1 MLVKLEFI
9 MKNITRF
16 FVLSVLCLSALVS
29 CSKEEQVQQGK
40 KLQVT
45 PDALYF
51 TKAASSQTLELKTN
65 ASQWKAVVS
74 KNDWLEIDKTSGTGS
89 GEITVNVTE
98 NNKELRTATIT
109 ISASGYKSAVVKV
122 TQHPVDELIN
132 PSATGLFAIPELP
145 EADSPCVLYYR
156 ADKSSPFYD
165 YHEDIYA
172 HIGIVEAEWMYVQS
186 EWDKNIDKCKWQPC
200 EESNLWKLQL
210 EPSVREWF
218 ASGDTPVNKIG
229 VVVRSADGRLQ
240 TDDMF
245 VNVKDEKFVFEP
257 APVVKEAM
265 PSGLHDGINY
275 NSDGSVTLVLRD
287 LDNKGKCHEYCYVT
301 GEFSKWQRSN
311 DYSMKRDDAAGC
323 WWYTM
328 TNVDPDK
335 EYMFQYYVV
344 DKDGSSFRIHDPYTE
359 IVYDGSN
366 DKYISS
372 STYPDLPEYPKGTS
386 GLVSAFKV
394 NKDTYTWTSTGFKIA
409 DQDDLVIY
417 EMHFRDF
424 TSTGDIP
431 GALGK
436 LDYLSSLGVN
446 AVELMPIQEFDGNDS
461 WGYNPCSYFA
471 LDKAYGTRT
480 MYKQFIDECHA
491 KGMAVIVDVV
501 YNQATGAHPYAK
513 LYWDSASN
521 KTASDNPWFNVD
533 APHPYSVFHDWNH
546 EYMPFREHVKE
557 SLNYLMDE
565 YHVDGFRFDLT
576 KGFTNKKSD
585 EGTASNYDQSRVDI
599 LTDYTRSVKSHNPD
613 AVVILEHFC
622 ETREEKALANAGA
635 KVWRNLNNAYCQ
647 SAMGKSSGSNFEGLW
662 TGSSM
667 PFGAYVGFMESHDE
681 ERTAYKALV
690 DGTSGISGKS
700 NLSARM
706 KREALNA
713 AFFFTV
719 PGPKM
724 IWQFEELGYDI
735 SIEENGRTG
744 KKPMHWDYLEDA
756 DRKTLHDTY
765 ASLMEFRK
773 ENPRFFSSDADF
785 TWYVSDGNWDDG
797 RFVYGSVDGKSFA
810 VIGNFSLTKKDIT
823 AWLPKSGTWK
833 DYPAFGSGT
842 YNVTKDT
849 DGHNSLTVNLA
860 PGEFK
865 LIIFE

>member
-109 ISASGYKSAVVKV
+109 FSASGYKSAVVKV

-229 VVVRSADGRLQ
+229 VVVRSADGKLQ
-240 TDDMF
+240 TDDLF

-257 APVVKEAM
+257 APVVKETM

-287 LDNKGKCHEYCYVT
+287 LDNKGKCHEYCYVA

-323 WWYTM
+323 WWFTM

-366 DKYISS
+366 DKYIPS
-372 STYPDLPEYPKGTS
+372 STYPDLPDYPKGTS

-394 NKDTYTWTSTGFKIA
+394 NKDTYPWTSTGFKIA

-513 LYWDSASN
+513 LYWDSANN
-521 KTASDNPWFNVD
+521 KTASNNPWFNVD

-599 LTDYTRSVKSHNPD
+599 LTDYTKSVKSHNPD

-622 ETREEKALANAGA
+622 ETSEEKALANAGA

-647 SAMGKSSGSNFEGLW
+647 SAMGKSSGSSFEGLW

-690 DGTSGISGKS
+690 DGVSGISGKS

-735 SIEENGRTG
+735 TIEENGRTG
-744 KKPMHWDYLEDA
+744 KKPVHWDYLEDA
-756 DRKTLHDTY
+756 DRKALHDTY
-765 ASLMEFRK
+765 ASLMKFRK

-823 AWLPKSGTWK
+823 AWLPKSGIWK

-860 PGEFK
+860 SGEFK

>member
-1 MLVKLEFI
+1 

-109 ISASGYKSAVVKV
+109 FSASGYKSAVVKV
-122 TQHPVDELIN
+122 TQHSVDELIN

-229 VVVRSADGRLQ
+229 VVVRSADGKLQ
-240 TDDMF
+240 TDDLF

-257 APVVKEAM
+257 APVVKETM

-372 STYPDLPEYPKGTS
+372 STYPDLPDYPKGTS

-394 NKDTYTWTSTGFKIA
+394 NTDTYTWTSTGFKIA

-513 LYWDSASN
+513 LYWDSANN

-585 EGTASNYDQSRVDI
+585 ESTASDYDQSRVDI
-599 LTDYTRSVKSHNPD
+599 LTDYTRSVKSYNPD

-622 ETREEKALANAGA
+622 ETSEEKALANAGA

-647 SAMGKSSGSNFEGLW
+647 SAMGKSSGSNFEELW

-681 ERTAYKALV
+681 ESTAYKALV
-690 DGTSGISGKS
+690 DGASGISGKS

-744 KKPMHWDYLEDA
+744 KKPVHWDYLEDA
-756 DRKTLHDTY
+756 DRKALHDTY
-765 ASLMEFRK
+765 AALMKFRK

-842 YNVTKDT
+842 YNVTNDT

>member
-1 MLVKLEFI
+1 

-109 ISASGYKSAVVKV
+109 FSASGYKSAVVKV

-186 EWDKNIDKCKWQPC
+186 EWDKNIDKCKWQQC

-229 VVVRSADGRLQ
+229 VVVRSVDGKLQ
-240 TDDMF
+240 TDDLF

-257 APVVKEAM
+257 APVVKETM

-328 TNVDPDK
+328 TNVDPNK

-344 DKDGSSFRIHDPYTE
+344 DKGGSSFRIHDPYTE
-359 IVYDGSN
+359 IVYDGSS

-372 STYPDLPEYPKGTS
+372 STYPDLPDYPKGTS

-394 NKDTYTWTSTGFKIA
+394 NKDTYTWTSTGFKMA

-513 LYWDSASN
+513 LYWDSANN
-521 KTASDNPWFNVD
+521 KTASNNPWFNVD

-622 ETREEKALANAGA
+622 ETSEEKALANAGA

-647 SAMGKSSGSNFEGLW
+647 SSMGKSSGSNFEGLW

-690 DGTSGISGKS
+690 DGASGISGKS

-744 KKPMHWDYLEDA
+744 KKPVHWDYLEDA
-756 DRKTLHDTY
+756 DRKALHDTY
-765 ASLMEFRK
+765 ASLMKFRK

-785 TWYVSDGNWDDG
+785 AWYVSDGNWDDG

-810 VIGNFSLTKKDIT
+810 VIGNFSLTKKYIT

-833 DYPAFGSGT
+833 DYPAFGSET
-842 YNVTKDT
+842 YNVAKDT
-849 DGHNSLTVNLA
+849 EGHNSLTVNLA

>member
-1 MLVKLEFI
+1 

-45 PDALYF
+45 PDALFF
-51 TKAASSQTLELKTN
+51 TRAATSQTLELKTN
-65 ASQWKAVVS
+65 ASQWTATVS

-89 GEITVNVTE
+89 CDIVVTVSE
-98 NNKELRTATIT
+98 NNKELRTATISF
-109 ISASGYKSAVVKV
+109 SATGYKTAVVNV
-122 TQHPVDELIN
+122 TQHPVDELVN

-145 EADSPCVLYYR
+145 EADASCVLYYR
-156 ADKSSPFYD
+156 ADQKSPFYD
-165 YHEDIYA
+165 YKGDLYA
-172 HIGIVEAEWMYVQS
+172 HIGVVEAEWMFVQA
-186 EWDKNIDKCKWQPC
+186 EWEENTDKCKWQPC
-200 EESNLWKLQL
+200 EEKNLWKLPIR
-210 EPSVREWF
+210 PSVREWF

-229 VVVRSADGRLQ
+229 VVVRSADGKLQ
-240 TDDMF
+240 TDDLF
-245 VNVKDEKFVFEP
+245 LKVKDDKFVFEP
-257 APVVKEAM
+257 EQVVKEAM
-265 PSGLHDGINY
+265 PAGAHYGINY

-287 LDNKGKCHEYCYVT
+287 LDNKNKRHEYCYLT
-301 GEFSKWQRSN
+301 GEFSNWQRSN

-323 WWYTM
+323 WWFTL

-335 EYMFQYYVV
+335 EYMFQYYLVN
-344 DKDGSSFRIHDPYTE
+344 KDGSAFRIHDPYTE

-372 STYPDLPEYPKGTS
+372 STYPDLPAYPKGTS
-386 GLVSAFKV
+386 GLVSSFKV
-394 NKDTYTWTSTGFKIA
+394 NKDVYNWTSTGFKIA
-409 DQDDLVIY
+409 DRNDLVIY

-471 LDKAYGTRT
+471 LDKAYGTRN
-480 MYKQFIDECHA
+480 MYKQFIDGCHA
-491 KGMAVIVDVV
+491 RGMAVIVDVV

-513 LYWDSASN
+513 LYWDSKNN

-546 EYMPFREHVKE
+546 EYQPFREHVKE
-557 SLNYLMDE
+557 SLKYLMEE

-585 EGTASNYDQSRVDI
+585 ESTASNYDQSRVDI
-599 LTDYTRSVKSHNPD
+599 LTDYTKSVKSYNPN

-622 ETREEKALANAGA
+622 ETSEEKALAEAGA

-647 SAMGKSSGSNFEGLW
+647 SAMGKSAGSGFEGLW
-662 TGSSM
+662 TGSAM
-667 PFGAYVGFMESHDE
+667 PFGSYVGFMESHDE
-681 ERTAYKALV
+681 ERTAYKALKE
-690 DGTSGISGKS
+690 GASGISGDS
-700 NLSARM
+700 NLDARM

-713 AFFFTV
+713 AFFLTV

-724 IWQFEELGYDI
+724 LWQFEELGYDI
-735 SIEENGRTG
+735 SIEQNGMTG
-744 KKPMHWDYLEDA
+744 KKPVHWEYLENA
-756 DRKTLHDTY
+756 DRKALHDTY
-765 ASLMEFRK
+765 ASLMKFRK
-773 ENPRFFSSDADF
+773 ENPPFFSSDADF
-785 TWYVSDGNWDDG
+785 SWYVSGGNWNDG
-797 RFVYGSVDGKSFA
+797 RFIYCTIDGKAFA
-810 VIGNFSLTKKDIT
+810 VIGNFSLERKDIT
-823 AWLPKSGTWK
+823 AWLPEPGTWK
-833 DYPAFGSGT
+833 VYPGFGSGS
-842 YNVTKDT
+842 YNVTTDA
-849 DGHNSLTVNLA
+849 DGHNSLTLNLDSSD
-860 PGEFK
+860 FK
-865 LIIFE
+865 LLVLE

>member
-1 MLVKLEFI
+1 
-9 MKNITRF
+9 MKNITRL

-109 ISASGYKSAVVKV
+109 FSASGYKSAVVKV

-156 ADKSSPFYD
+156 ADKSSPFYN

-229 VVVRSADGRLQ
+229 VVVRSADGKLQ
-240 TDDMF
+240 TDDLF

-257 APVVKEAM
+257 APVVKETM

-366 DKYISS
+366 DKYIPS
-372 STYPDLPEYPKGTS
+372 STYPDLPDYPKGTS

-394 NKDTYTWTSTGFKIA
+394 NKDTYTWTSTGFKMA

-446 AVELMPIQEFDGNDS
+446 AVELMPVQEFDGNDS

-471 LDKAYGTRT
+471 LDKAYGTRR

-513 LYWDSASN
+513 LYWDSANN
-521 KTASDNPWFNVD
+521 KTASNNPWFNVD

-585 EGTASNYDQSRVDI
+585 ESTASNYDQSRVDI

-622 ETREEKALANAGA
+622 ETREERLLPMPVQRSGEISIMHIVSHQWANLREAVS
-635 KVWRNLNNAYCQ
+635 KD
-647 SAMGKSSGSNFEGLW
+647 SGRV
-662 TGSSM
+662 
-667 PFGAYVGFMESHDE
+667 PQC
-681 ERTAYKALV
+681 
-690 DGTSGISGKS
+690 
-700 NLSARM
+700 LSAPMSDLWKVMM
-706 KREALNA
+706 KK
-713 AFFFTV
+713 
-719 PGPKM
+719 G
-724 IWQFEELGYDI
+724 
-735 SIEENGRTG
+735 
-744 KKPMHWDYLEDA
+744 
-756 DRKTLHDTY
+756 
-765 ASLMEFRK
+765 
-773 ENPRFFSSDADF
+773 
-785 TWYVSDGNWDDG
+785 
-797 RFVYGSVDGKSFA
+797 
-810 VIGNFSLTKKDIT
+810 
-823 AWLPKSGTWK
+823 LPTRLL
-833 DYPAFGSGT
+833 
-842 YNVTKDT
+842 
-849 DGHNSLTVNLA
+849 LTVSQASAASRTCLHV
-860 PGEFK
+860 
-865 LIIFE
+865 

>member
-16 FVLSVLCLSALVS
+16 FVLSVLCLSALFS

-109 ISASGYKSAVVKV
+109 FSASGYKSAVVKV

-218 ASGDTPVNKIG
+218 ASGESPVNKIG
-229 VVVRSADGRLQ
+229 VVVRSADGKLQ
-240 TDDMF
+240 TDDLF

-257 APVVKEAM
+257 APVVKETM

-301 GEFSKWQRSN
+301 GEFSNWQRSN

-394 NKDTYTWTSTGFKIA
+394 NKDTYAWTSTGFKIA

-446 AVELMPIQEFDGNDS
+446 AVELMPVQEFDGNDS

-471 LDKAYGTRT
+471 LDKAYGTRK

-513 LYWDSASN
+513 LYWDSANN
-521 KTASDNPWFNVD
+521 KTASNNPWFNVD

-546 EYMPFREHVKE
+546 EYMPLREHVKE

-599 LTDYTRSVKSHNPD
+599 LTDYTKSVKSHNPD

-622 ETREEKALANAGA
+622 ETSEEKALANAGA

-681 ERTAYKALV
+681 ERTAYKALT
-690 DGTSGISGKS
+690 DGVSGISGKS

-744 KKPMHWDYLEDA
+744 KKPVHWDYLENA
-756 DRKTLHDTY
+756 DRKALHDTY
-765 ASLMEFRK
+765 ASLMKFRK
-773 ENPRFFSSDADF
+773 ENPRFFSSAADF

-823 AWLPKSGTWK
+823 AWLPKSGIWK
-833 DYPAFGSGT
+833 DYPAFVSET
-842 YNVTKDT
+842 YNVAKDT
-849 DGHNSLTVNLA
+849 EGHNSLTVNLA

>member
-1 MLVKLEFI
+1 
-9 MKNITRF
+9 MKNFTRF

-40 KLQVT
+40 KLQIT
-45 PDALYF
+45 PEALYF
-51 TKAASSQTLELKTN
+51 TKAAASQTLELKTN
-65 ASQWKAVVS
+65 ASQWNAVVS
-74 KNDWLEIDKTSGTGS
+74 KNDWLEIDKTSGSGS
-89 GEITVNVTE
+89 CEIVVTVTE
-98 NNKELRTATIT
+98 NNKELRTATISF
-109 ISASGYKSAVVKV
+109 SATGYKTAVVNV
-122 TQHPVDELIN
+122 TQHPLDELVN
-132 PSATGLFAIPELP
+132 PSATGLFSIPKLP
-145 EADSPCVLYYR
+145 EPDSPCVLYYR
-156 ADKSSPFYD
+156 ADKESPFYD
-165 YHEDIYA
+165 YKKDMYA
-172 HIGIVEAEWMYVQS
+172 HIGIVEAEWMCVQAD
-186 EWDKNIDKCKWQPC
+186 WDKNTDKCKWQPC
-200 EESNLWKLQL
+200 EEKNLWKLPIQ
-210 EPSVREWF
+210 PSVREWF

-229 VVVRSADGRLQ
+229 VVVRSADGKLQ
-240 TDDMF
+240 TDDLF
-245 VNVKDEKFVFEP
+245 LKVKDDKFVFEP
-257 APVVKEAM
+257 EPVVKEAM
-265 PSGLHDGINY
+265 PAGAHYGINY

-287 LDNKGKCHEYCYVT
+287 LDNKNKRHEYCYLT

-311 DYSMKRDDAAGC
+311 DYAMKRDDAAGC

-344 DKDGSSFRIHDPYTE
+344 NKDGSAFRVHDPYTE

-372 STYPDLPEYPKGTS
+372 STYPDLPAYPKGTS

-394 NKDTYTWTSTGFKIA
+394 NKDVYNWTSTGFKIA
-409 DQDDLVIY
+409 DQNDLVIY

-471 LDKAYGTRT
+471 LDKAYGTRN
-480 MYKQFIDECHA
+480 MYKQFIDGCHA
-491 KGMAVIVDVV
+491 RGMAVIVDVV

-513 LYWDSASN
+513 LYWDSKNN

-546 EYMPFREHVKE
+546 EYQPFRLHVKE
-557 SLNYLMDE
+557 SLKYLMEE

-585 EGTASNYDQSRVDI
+585 ESTASNYDQSRVDI
-599 LTDYTRSVKSHNPD
+599 LTDYTKSVKSHNPD

-622 ETREEKALANAGA
+622 ETREEKALAEAGA

-647 SAMGKSSGSNFEGLW
+647 SAMGKSAGSGFEGLW
-662 TGSSM
+662 TGSAM

-681 ERTAYKALV
+681 ERTAYKALKE
-690 DGTSGISGKS
+690 GASGISGDS
-700 NLSARM
+700 NLAARM

-713 AFFFTV
+713 AFFLTV

-724 IWQFEELGYDI
+724 LWQFEELGYDI
-735 SIEENGRTG
+735 SIEQNGRTG
-744 KKPMHWDYLEDA
+744 KKPVHWEYLENA
-756 DRKTLHDTY
+756 DRKALHDAY
-765 ASLMEFRK
+765 ASLMKFRK
-773 ENPRFFSSDADF
+773 ENSRFFSSDADF
-785 TWYVSDGNWDDG
+785 SWYVSGGNWNDG
-797 RFVYGSVDGKSFA
+797 RFVYCTVDGKAFA
-810 VIGNFSLTKKDIT
+810 VIGNFSMEKKDIT
-823 AWLPKSGTWK
+823 AWLPKPGTWK
-833 DYPAFGSGT
+833 DYSGFGS
-842 YNVTKDT
+842 YNVTT
-849 DGHNSLTVNLA
+849 DAAGHNSLTLNLDSSD
-860 PGEFK
+860 FK
-865 LIIFE
+865 LLILE

>member
-109 ISASGYKSAVVKV
+109 FSASGYESAVVKV

-165 YHEDIYA
+165 YHEDLYA

-210 EPSVREWF
+210 KPSVREWF

-229 VVVRSADGRLQ
+229 VVVRSADGKLQ
-240 TDDMF
+240 TDDLS

-257 APVVKEAM
+257 APVVKETM

-366 DKYISS
+366 DKYIPS
-372 STYPDLPEYPKGTS
+372 STYPDLPDYPKGTS

-394 NKDTYTWTSTGFKIA
+394 NKDTYTWTSTGFKMA

-513 LYWDSASN
+513 LYWDSANN
-521 KTASDNPWFNVD
+521 KTASNNPWFNVD

-585 EGTASNYDQSRVDI
+585 ESTASNYDQSRVDI

-647 SAMGKSSGSNFEGLW
+647 SSMGKSSGSSFEGLW

-667 PFGAYVGFMESHDE
+667 P
-681 ERTAYKALV
+681 
-690 DGTSGISGKS
+690 TS
-700 NLSARM
+700 
-706 KREALNA
+706 
-713 AFFFTV
+713 
-719 PGPKM
+719 P
-724 IWQFEELGYDI
+724 
-735 SIEENGRTG
+735 
-744 KKPMHWDYLEDA
+744 
-756 DRKTLHDTY
+756 
-765 ASLMEFRK
+765 SL
-773 ENPRFFSSDADF
+773 P
-785 TWYVSDGNWDDG
+785 
-797 RFVYGSVDGKSFA
+797 
-810 VIGNFSLTKKDIT
+810 
-823 AWLPKSGTWK
+823 
-833 DYPAFGSGT
+833 PA
-842 YNVTKDT
+842 N
-849 DGHNSLTVNLA
+849 
-860 PGEFK
+860 
-865 LIIFE
+865 

>member
-1 MLVKLEFI
+1 

-218 ASGDTPVNKIG
+218 ASGDTPVTKIG
-229 VVVRSADGRLQ
+229 VVVRSADGKLQ
-240 TDDMF
+240 TDDLF

-257 APVVKEAM
+257 APVVKETM

-372 STYPDLPEYPKGTS
+372 STYPDLPDYPKGTS

-513 LYWDSASN
+513 LYWDSANN
-521 KTASDNPWFNVD
+521 KTASNNPWFNVD

-622 ETREEKALANAGA
+622 ETSEEKALANAGA

-690 DGTSGISGKS
+690 DGASGISGKS

-744 KKPMHWDYLEDA
+744 KKPVHKDYLEDA
-756 DRKTLHDTY
+756 DRKALHDTY
-765 ASLMEFRK
+765 ASLMKFRK
-773 ENPRFFSSDADF
+773 ENPRFSSSDADF

-823 AWLPKSGTWK
+823 AWLPKSGIWK

-849 DGHNSLTVNLA
+849 EGHNSLTVNLA

>member
-1 MLVKLEFI
+1 
-9 MKNITRF
+9 MKNITRL

-109 ISASGYKSAVVKV
+109 FSASGYKSAVVKV

-229 VVVRSADGRLQ
+229 VVVRSADGKLQ
-240 TDDMF
+240 TDDLF

-257 APVVKEAM
+257 APVVKETM

-366 DKYISS
+366 DKYIPS
-372 STYPDLPEYPKGTS
+372 STYHDLPDYPKGTS

-491 KGMAVIVDVV
+491 KGMAGICLQGQQR
-501 YNQATGAHPYAK
+501 Y
-513 LYWDSASN
+513 LY
-521 KTASDNPWFNVD
+521 
-533 APHPYSVFHDWNH
+533 
-546 EYMPFREHVKE
+546 
-557 SLNYLMDE
+557 MDQ
-565 YHVDGFRFDLT
+565 HRLQDCRPG
-576 KGFTNKKSD
+576 
-585 EGTASNYDQSRVDI
+585 
-599 LTDYTRSVKSHNPD
+599 RS
-613 AVVILEHFC
+613 
-622 ETREEKALANAGA
+622 
-635 KVWRNLNNAYCQ
+635 RNLRNAFPRLYFYGRHPRGPRKARLSVLSRCQ
-647 SAMGKSSGSNFEGLW
+647 CRRAH
-662 TGSSM
+662 
-667 PFGAYVGFMESHDE
+667 AYP
-681 ERTAYKALV
+681 
-690 DGTSGISGKS
+690 GI
-700 NLSARM
+700 
-706 KREALNA
+706 
-713 AFFFTV
+713 
-719 PGPKM
+719 
-724 IWQFEELGYDI
+724 
-735 SIEENGRTG
+735 
-744 KKPMHWDYLEDA
+744 
-756 DRKTLHDTY
+756 
-765 ASLMEFRK
+765 
-773 ENPRFFSSDADF
+773 
-785 TWYVSDGNWDDG
+785 
-797 RFVYGSVDGKSFA
+797 
-810 VIGNFSLTKKDIT
+810 
-823 AWLPKSGTWK
+823 
-833 DYPAFGSGT
+833 
-842 YNVTKDT
+842 
-849 DGHNSLTVNLA
+849 
-860 PGEFK
+860 
-865 LIIFE
+865 

>member
-1 MLVKLEFI
+1 

-109 ISASGYKSAVVKV
+109 FSASGYKSAVVKV

-156 ADKSSPFYD
+156 ADKSSPFHD

-229 VVVRSADGRLQ
+229 VVVRSADGKLQ

-257 APVVKEAM
+257 APVVKETM

-344 DKDGSSFRIHDPYTE
+344 DKDGSTFRIHDPYTE

-372 STYPDLPEYPKGTS
+372 STYPDLPDYPKGTS

-409 DQDDLVIY
+409 DQDDLMIY

-471 LDKAYGTRT
+471 LDKAYGTRK

-491 KGMAVIVDVV
+491 RGMAVIVDVV

-513 LYWDSASN
+513 LYWDSANN
-521 KTASDNPWFNVD
+521 KTASNNPWFNVD

-744 KKPMHWDYLEDA
+744 KKPVHWDYLEDA

-823 AWLPKSGTWK
+823 AWLPKPGTWK

-849 DGHNSLTVNLA
+849 DGHNSLAVNLA

>member
-1 MLVKLEFI
+1 

-16 FVLSVLCLSALVS
+16 FVLLVLCLSALVS

-89 GEITVNVTE
+89 GEIAVNVTE

-109 ISASGYKSAVVKV
+109 FSASGYKSAVVKV

-165 YHEDIYA
+165 YHKDIYA

-744 KKPMHWDYLEDA
+744 KKPVHWDYLEDA
-756 DRKTLHDTY
+756 DRKTIHDTY

-833 DYPAFGSGT
+833 DYPAFGSET
-842 YNVTKDT
+842 YNVAKDT
-849 DGHNSLTVNLA
+849 EGHNSLTVNLA

>member
-1 MLVKLEFI
+1 

-16 FVLSVLCLSALVS
+16 FVLFVLCLSALVS
-29 CSKEEQVQQGK
+29 CSKEGQIQQGK
-40 KLQVT
+40 KLQIT
-45 PDALYF
+45 PEALYF
-51 TKAASSQTLELKTN
+51 TKAAASQTLELKTN
-65 ASQWKAVVS
+65 ASQWNAVVS

-89 GEITVNVTE
+89 CDIVVTVSE
-98 NNKELRTATIT
+98 NNKELRTATISF
-109 ISASGYKSAVVKV
+109 SATGYKTAVVNV

-132 PSATGLFAIPELP
+132 PSATGLFSIPELP

-156 ADKSSPFYD
+156 ADKESPFYD
-165 YHEDIYA
+165 YKKDMYA
-172 HIGIVEAEWMYVQS
+172 HIGIVEAEWMCVQAD
-186 EWDKNIDKCKWQPC
+186 WDKNTDKCKWQPC
-200 EESNLWKLQL
+200 EEKNLWKLPIR
-210 EPSVREWF
+210 PSIREWF

-229 VVVRSADGRLQ
+229 VVVRSADGKLQ
-240 TDDMF
+240 TDDLF
-245 VNVKDEKFVFEP
+245 LKVKDDKFVFEP
-257 APVVKEAM
+257 EPVVKEAM
-265 PSGLHDGINY
+265 PAGAHYGINY
-275 NSDGSVTLVLRD
+275 NSDGSVTLVLRN
-287 LDNKGKCHEYCYVT
+287 LDNQNKCHEYCYLV

-311 DYSMKRDDAAGC
+311 DYAMKRDDAAGC

-328 TNVDPDK
+328 TNVAPDK

-344 DKDGSSFRIHDPYTE
+344 NKDGSAFRVHDPYTE

-372 STYPDLPEYPKGTS
+372 STYPDLPAYPKGTS

-394 NKDTYTWTSTGFKIA
+394 NKDVYNWTSTGFKIA
-409 DQDDLVIY
+409 DQNDLVIY

-471 LDKAYGTRT
+471 LDKAYGTRN
-480 MYKQFIDECHA
+480 MYKQFIDGCHA
-491 KGMAVIVDVV
+491 RGMAVIVDVV

-513 LYWDSASN
+513 LYWDSKNN

-546 EYMPFREHVKE
+546 EYQPFRQHVKE
-557 SLNYLMDE
+557 SLKYLMEE

-585 EGTASNYDQSRVDI
+585 ESTASNYDQSRVDI
-599 LTDYTRSVKSHNPD
+599 LTDYTKSVKSHNPD

-622 ETREEKALANAGA
+622 ETREEKALAEAGA
-635 KVWRNLNNAYCQ
+635 KVWRNLNSAYCQ
-647 SAMGKSSGSNFEGLW
+647 SAMGKSAGSGFEGLW
-662 TGSSM
+662 TGSAM

-681 ERTAYKALV
+681 ERTVYKALKE
-690 DGTSGISGKS
+690 GASGISGDS
-700 NLSARM
+700 NLAARM

-713 AFFFTV
+713 AFFLTV

-724 IWQFEELGYDI
+724 LWQFEELGYDI
-735 SIEENGRTG
+735 SIEHNGRTG
-744 KKPMHWDYLEDA
+744 KKPVHWEYLENA
-756 DRKTLHDTY
+756 DRKALHDTY
-765 ASLMEFRK
+765 ASLMKFRK

-785 TWYVSDGNWDDG
+785 SWYVSGGNWNDG
-797 RFVYGSVDGKSFA
+797 RFVYCTVDGKAFA
-810 VIGNFSLTKKDIT
+810 VIGNFSLEKKDIT
-823 AWLPKSGTWK
+823 AWLPKPGTWK
-833 DYPAFGSGT
+833 VYPGIGSGS
-842 YNVTKDT
+842 YNVTTDA
-849 DGHNSLTVNLA
+849 DGHNSLTLNLDSSD
-860 PGEFK
+860 FK
-865 LIIFE
+865 LLILE

>member
-218 ASGDTPVNKIG
+218 ASGDTPVTKIG
-229 VVVRSADGRLQ
+229 VVVRSADGKLQ
-240 TDDMF
+240 TDDLF

-257 APVVKEAM
+257 APVVKETM

-372 STYPDLPEYPKGTS
+372 STYPDLPDYPKGTS

-513 LYWDSASN
+513 LYWDSANN
-521 KTASDNPWFNVD
+521 KTASNNPWFNVD

-622 ETREEKALANAGA
+622 ETSEEKALANAGA

-690 DGTSGISGKS
+690 DGASGISGKS

-744 KKPMHWDYLEDA
+744 KKPVHKDYLEDA
-756 DRKTLHDTY
+756 DRKALHDTY
-765 ASLMEFRK
+765 ASLMKFRK
-773 ENPRFFSSDADF
+773 ENPRFSSSDADF

-823 AWLPKSGTWK
+823 AWLPKSGIWK

-849 DGHNSLTVNLA
+849 EGHNSLTVNLA

>member
-1 MLVKLEFI
+1 

-109 ISASGYKSAVVKV
+109 FSASGYKSAVVKV

-229 VVVRSADGRLQ
+229 VVVRSADGKLQ
-240 TDDMF
+240 TDDLF

-257 APVVKEAM
+257 APVVKETM

-366 DKYISS
+366 DKYIPS
-372 STYPDLPEYPKGTS
+372 STYPDLPDYPKGTS

-513 LYWDSASN
+513 LYWDSANN
-521 KTASDNPWFNVD
+521 KTASNNPWFNVD

-599 LTDYTRSVKSHNPD
+599 LADYTRSVKSHNPD

-681 ERTAYKALV
+681 ERTAYNALV
-690 DGTSGISGKS
+690 DGASGISGKS

-744 KKPMHWDYLEDA
+744 KKPVHWDYLEDA
-756 DRKTLHDTY
+756 DRKALHDTY
-765 ASLMEFRK
+765 ASLMKFRK
-773 ENPRFFSSDADF
+773 ENPHFFSSDADF

>member
-1 MLVKLEFI
+1 

-109 ISASGYKSAVVKV
+109 FSASGYKSAVVKV

-229 VVVRSADGRLQ
+229 VVVRSADGKLQ
-240 TDDMF
+240 TDDLF

-257 APVVKEAM
+257 APVVKETM

-372 STYPDLPEYPKGTS
+372 STYPDLPDYPKGTS

-513 LYWDSASN
+513 LYWDSANN
-521 KTASDNPWFNVD
+521 KTASNNPWFNVD

-585 EGTASNYDQSRVDI
+585 EGTDSNYDQSRVDI
-599 LTDYTRSVKSHNPD
+599 LADYTRSVKSHNPD

-681 ERTAYKALV
+681 ERNAYNALV
-690 DGTSGISGKS
+690 
-700 NLSARM
+700 
-706 KREALNA
+706 
-713 AFFFTV
+713 
-719 PGPKM
+719 
-724 IWQFEELGYDI
+724 
-735 SIEENGRTG
+735 
-744 KKPMHWDYLEDA
+744 
-756 DRKTLHDTY
+756 
-765 ASLMEFRK
+765 
-773 ENPRFFSSDADF
+773 
-785 TWYVSDGNWDDG
+785 
-797 RFVYGSVDGKSFA
+797 
-810 VIGNFSLTKKDIT
+810 
-823 AWLPKSGTWK
+823 
-833 DYPAFGSGT
+833 
-842 YNVTKDT
+842 
-849 DGHNSLTVNLA
+849 
-860 PGEFK
+860 
-865 LIIFE
+865 

>member
-1 MLVKLEFI
+1 

-45 PDALYF
+45 PDALFF
-51 TKAASSQTLELKTN
+51 TRAATSQTLELKTN
-65 ASQWKAVVS
+65 ASQWTATVS

-89 GEITVNVTE
+89 CDIVVTVSE
-98 NNKELRTATIT
+98 NNKELRTATISF
-109 ISASGYKSAVVKV
+109 SATGYKTAVVNV
-122 TQHPVDELIN
+122 TQHPVDELVN
-132 PSATGLFAIPELP
+132 PSAIGLFSIPELP
-145 EADSPCVLYYR
+145 EPDSPCVLYYR
-156 ADKSSPFYD
+156 ADQKSPFYD
-165 YHEDIYA
+165 YKGDLYA
-172 HIGIVEAEWMYVQS
+172 HIGVVEAEWMFVQA
-186 EWDKNIDKCKWQPC
+186 EWEENIDKCKWQPC
-200 EESNLWKLQL
+200 EEKNLWKLPIQ
-210 EPSVREWF
+210 PSVREWF

-229 VVVRSADGRLQ
+229 VVVRSADGKLQ
-240 TDDMF
+240 TDDLF
-245 VNVKDEKFVFEP
+245 LKVKDDKFVFEP
-257 APVVKEAM
+257 DPVVNETM
-265 PSGLHDGINY
+265 PAGAHYGINY

-287 LDNKGKCHEYCYVT
+287 LDNQNKCHEYCYLA

-311 DYSMKRDDAAGC
+311 DYAMKRDDAAGC

-344 DKDGSSFRIHDPYTE
+344 NKDGSAFRVHDPYTE

-372 STYPDLPEYPKGTS
+372 STYPDLPAYPKGTS
-386 GLVSAFKV
+386 GLVSSFKV
-394 NKDTYTWTSTGFKIA
+394 NKDVYNWTSTGFKIA
-409 DQDDLVIY
+409 DQNDLVIY

-471 LDKAYGTRT
+471 LDKAYGTRN
-480 MYKQFIDECHA
+480 MYKQFIDGCHA
-491 KGMAVIVDVV
+491 RGMAVIVDVV

-513 LYWDSASN
+513 LYWDSKNN

-546 EYMPFREHVKE
+546 EYQPFRQHVKE
-557 SLNYLMDE
+557 SLKYLMEE

-585 EGTASNYDQSRVDI
+585 ESTASNYDQSRVDI
-599 LTDYTRSVKSHNPD
+599 LTDYTKSVKSHNPN

-622 ETREEKALANAGA
+622 ETREEKALAEAGA

-647 SAMGKSSGSNFEGLW
+647 SAMGKPSGSGFEGLW
-662 TGSSM
+662 TGSAM

-681 ERTAYKALV
+681 ERTAYKALKE
-690 DGTSGISGKS
+690 GASGISGDS
-700 NLSARM
+700 NLAARM

-713 AFFFTV
+713 AFFLTV

-724 IWQFEELGYDI
+724 LWQFEELGYDI
-735 SIEENGRTG
+735 SIEQNGRTG
-744 KKPMHWDYLEDA
+744 KKPVHWEYLENA
-756 DRKTLHDTY
+756 DRKALHDTY
-765 ASLMEFRK
+765 ASLMKFRK

-785 TWYVSDGNWDDG
+785 SWYVSGGNWNDG
-797 RFVYGSVDGKSFA
+797 RFVYCTVDGKAFA
-810 VIGNFSLTKKDIT
+810 VIGNFSLEKKDIT
-823 AWLPKSGTWK
+823 AWLPKPGTWK
-833 DYPAFGSGT
+833 DYPGFGSGS
-842 YNVTKDT
+842 YNVTT
-849 DGHNSLTVNLA
+849 DAAGHNSLTLNLDSSD
-860 PGEFK
+860 FK
-865 LIIFE
+865 LLVLE